1 MRGSHRWEGNNSG
14 PVARKCPALISHGGV
29 ATAPTSLLGSR
40 RRAVMHRAGA
50 AEMHYE
56 DVPHCLRNV
65 ARSKG
70 GIAGLP
76 FPVTAKQAP
85 PIYQPQQGAITVR
98 PINTSR
104 GTSGAISWFF
114 GICFVLLSLITAW
127 VTHWIVTI
135 KYLVSGGE
143 ATVGYVALL
152 ILGCVVPP
160 IGIIHGIGIWLG
172 AW

>member
-1 MRGSHRWEGNNSG
+1 MALSCASNWA
-14 PVARKCPALISHGGV
+14 VADGR
-29 ATAPTSLLGSR
+29 T
-40 RRAVMHRAGA
+40 MHRAGV

-56 DVPHCLRNV
+56 DVPHCLINA

-85 PIYQPQQGAITVR
+85 PSANHQQGVTIMRSISKTKGLSA
-98 PINTSR
+98 
-104 GTSGAISWFF
+104 AFSWFV
-114 GICFVLLSLITAW
+114 GVGVVVLAMLSAW
-127 VTHWIVTI
+127 VTHWVVAI

-143 ATVGYVALL
+143 ATIGYVTLL
-152 ILGCVVPP
+152 VLGCVVPP
-160 IGIIHGIGIWLG
+160 IGIIHGIGVWLG